1 MPGSRDAR
9 GRSMRLLRYRER
21 VAMYDLGERLE
32 VRCNIEGRD
41 FMFETGAV
49 AKQADGAVL
58 VSFGE
63 SMVLVTATASHT
75 IREGIDFFPMVV
87 DYQEMAYAAGKIP
100 GGFFK
105 REGRPSEKEILTAR
119 LIDRPLRPLFPKG
132 FLNEVQIIATV
143 LSADQENDTDVLAI
157 CGASAALQISEIP
170 FKGPIAGVRVGR
182 VKGQWVSNPTRSMLQ
197 ESDVNLIVA
206 GNRDGVVMVEG
217 GGQELSEDDLL
228 DAIFFG
234 HRALQPILDI
244 QEELKKKCIE
254 SENGRRRKA
263 GEAEISTIEKRT
275 VPEATLDS
283 VLGQSVLLKEEPLRG
298 RIRAA
303 SEKIQQAL
311 AISRKKSRNEQL
323 EKVRQETLAPLLTEF
338 PKQAGEFKA
347 YYEALEK
354 SILRQPIL
362 QGNRRIDG
370 RAFNEVRPIHIQ
382 VGWLPRTHG
391 SARFTRG
398 ETQAS
403 AVVTLGSGDD
413 EQKIDALT
421 GETFKTFMLHYNFP
435 PYSVGEVRMLR
446 GPSRRDIG
454 HGALA
459 ERSISR
465 VLPSNEKFPYTI
477 RIVSEVL
484 ESNGSSSMATV
495 CGGSL
500 ALMDAGV
507 QIKSPVAGIAM
518 GLIKEGEKVVVLTDI
533 LGDEDHYGD
542 MDFKVAGTK
551 TGITGFQ
558 MDIKISGVTREIL
571 RQALA
576 QAREGREFILGKMEE
591 ALPGPRQELSPYAPR
606 FLSLRIKPDRIRE
619 IIGPQGK
626 IIRGI
631 QDETGV
637 KINVEDDGLVQIF
650 SPDSGSANKAA
661 DRIRNLIKE
670 AVVGEIY
677 LGRVTSIARKPDGK
691 EFGAFVEIFPG
702 MDGLVHIS
710 QLANER
716 VRNVED
722 VLKQGDQVL
731 VKVIG
736 IDERGKIKLSRKEA
750 LGLPWPEKKE

>member
-1 MPGSRDAR
+1 
-9 GRSMRLLRYRER
+9 
-21 VAMYDLGERLE
+21 
-32 VRCNIEGRD
+32 
-41 FMFETGAV
+41 
-49 AKQADGAVL
+49 
-58 VSFGE
+58 
-63 SMVLVTATASHT
+63 
-75 IREGIDFFPMVV
+75 
-87 DYQEMAYAAGKIP
+87 MAYAAGKIP

-105 REGRPSEKEILTAR
+105 REGRPSEKEILTSR

-143 LSADQENDTDVLAI
+143 LSADQENDPDVLAI

-182 VKGQWVSNPTRSMLQ
+182 LKGQWVSNPTASQLQ
-197 ESDVNLIVA
+197 ESDANLIVA
-206 GNRDGVVMVEG
+206 GSRESVVMVEG
-217 GGQELSEDDLL
+217 GGQELSEDELL
-228 DAIFFG
+228 EAIFFG
-234 HRALQPILDI
+234 HRALQPILDC
-244 QEELKKKCIE
+244 QEELKKKWVE
-254 SENGRRRKA
+254 AENARRRTA
-263 GEAEISTIEKRT
+263 GEPEISSIEKRP
-275 VPEATLDS
+275 VPEVILDP
-283 VLGQSVLLKEEPLRG
+283 VLGQSVLLKDESLRE
-298 RIRAA
+298 RIRTGQ
-303 SEKIQQAL
+303 EKIRQAL
-311 AISRKKSRNEQL
+311 SISRKKVRNEQL
-323 EKVRQETLAPLLTEF
+323 EKVREETLAPLLEEF
-338 PKQAGEFKA
+338 PEKAGETKG

-354 SILRQPIL
+354 FVVRQPIL
-362 QGNRRIDG
+362 QQNRRIDG

-398 ETQAS
+398 ETQVS
-403 AVVTLGSGDD
+403 AVVTLGSADD

-421 GETFKTFMLHYNFP
+421 GESFKTFMLHYNFP
-435 PYSVGEVRMLR
+435 PFSVGEVRMLR

-465 VLPSNEKFPYTI
+465 ILPSNEKFPFTI

-495 CGGSL
+495 CGASL

-518 GLIKEGEKVVVLTDI
+518 GLIKEGERVVILTDI
-533 LGDEDHYGD
+533 LGDEDHHGD

-551 TGITGFQ
+551 VGITGFQ

-576 QAREGREFILGKMEE
+576 QAREGRESILGKMQE
-591 ALPGPRQELSPYAPR
+591 ALSGPREGLSLYAPR
-606 FLSLRIKPDRIRE
+606 FLSLRVKPDRIRE

-626 IIRGI
+626 VIRGI
-631 QDETGV
+631 QEETGV
-637 KINVEDDGLVQIF
+637 KINVEDDGLVKIF
-650 SPDSGSANKAA
+650 SPDSQSAEKAA
-661 DRIRNLIKE
+661 DKIRSLIKE
-670 AVVGEIY
+670 AEVGELY

-702 MDGLVHIS
+702 VDGLVHIS
-710 QLANER
+710 QLAKER

-722 VLKQGDQVL
+722 VLKEGDQVL

-736 IDERGKIKLSRKEA
+736 VDERGKIKLSRKEA

>member
-1 MPGSRDAR
+1 MSTIGK
-9 GRSMRLLRYRER
+9 
-21 VAMYDLGERLE
+21 RLE
-32 VRCNIEGRD
+32 VRCNLEGRD
-41 FMFETGAV
+41 FIFETGAV

-58 VSFGE
+58 VTFGE
-63 SMVLVTATASHT
+63 SMVLVTATASRT

-143 LSADQENDTDVLAI
+143 LSADQENDPDVLAI
-157 CGASAALQISEIP
+157 CGASTALQISDIP
-170 FKGPIAGVRVGR
+170 FQGPIAGVRVGR
-182 VKGQWVSNPTRSMLQ
+182 IQGRWVCNPSGSQLSQ
-197 ESDVNLIVA
+197 SDVNLVVA
-206 GNRDGVVMVEG
+206 GSREGVVMVEG
-217 GGQELSEDDLL
+217 GGQEISEEDLL
-228 DAIFFG
+228 EAIFFG
-234 HRALQPILDI
+234 HRSLQPILDI
-244 QEELKKKCIE
+244 QDELKRKTIE
-254 SENGRRRKA
+254 AENEQRRAA
-263 GEAEISTIEKRT
+263 GEAEITNIEKRP
-275 VPEATLDS
+275 VPQLVPDP
-283 VLGQSVLLKEEPLRG
+283 VLGKSVLLADESIRE

-303 SEKIQQAL
+303 GREKILQAL
-311 AISRKKSRNEQL
+311 SFSKKKVRTEQL
-323 EKVRQETLAPLLTEF
+323 EKARQETLDALLEEF
-338 PKQAGEFKA
+338 PKKAGEIKA
-347 YYEALEK
+347 YYEAVEK
-354 SILRQPIL
+354 FVVRQPIL
-362 QGNRRIDG
+362 QGNRRVDG
-370 RAFNEVRPIHIQ
+370 RRFNEVRPIHIQ

-398 ETQAS
+398 ETQIS
-403 AVVTLGSGDD
+403 AVVTLGSAED

-421 GETFKTFMLHYNFP
+421 GETFKSFMLHYNFP

-459 ERSISR
+459 ERSINR
-465 VLPSNEKFPYTI
+465 ILPSSEKFPYTV

-495 CGGSL
+495 CGSSL

-507 QIKSPVAGIAM
+507 QIKRPVAGIAM

-533 LGDEDHYGD
+533 MGDEDHHGD
-542 MDFKVAGTK
+542 MDFKVAGSRS
-551 TGITGFQ
+551 GITGFQ

-576 QAREGREFILGKMEE
+576 QAREGREFILQKMEE
-591 ALPGPRQELSPYAPR
+591 ALPGPRAEMSPYAPR

-637 KINVEDDGLVQIF
+637 KINVEDDGSVHIF
-650 SPDSGSANKAA
+650 SPDSQAAQKAA
-661 DRIRNLIKE
+661 DIIREMIKE
-670 AVVGEIY
+670 AEVGQFY
-677 LGRVTSIARKPDGK
+677 MGRVTSIARKQDGK

-702 MDGLVHIS
+702 TDGLVHIS

-722 VLKQGDQVL
+722 VLKEGDQVL

-750 LGLPWPEKKE
+750 LGHPWPEKK

>member
-1 MPGSRDAR
+1 MSAHGT
-9 GRSMRLLRYRER
+9 
-21 VAMYDLGERLE
+21 RLE
-32 VRCNIEGRD
+32 VRCNLGGRD
-41 FMFETGAV
+41 FIVETGAV

-58 VSFGE
+58 VTFGE
-63 SMVLVTATASHT
+63 SIVLVTATASRT
-75 IREGIDFFPMVV
+75 IREGIDFFPLVV

-105 REGRPSEKEILTAR
+105 REGRPSEKEILTSR

-143 LSADQENDTDVLAI
+143 LSADQENDPDVLAI
-157 CGASAALQISEIP
+157 CGASAALEISDIP
-170 FKGPIAGVRVGR
+170 FQGPIAGVRVGR
-182 VKGQWVSNPTRSMLQ
+182 IQGQWVCNPTVSQLK

-206 GNRDGVVMVEG
+206 GSREGVVMVEG
-217 GGQELSEDDLL
+217 GGQEISEEELL
-228 DAIFFG
+228 DAVFFG
-234 HRALQPILDI
+234 HRSLQPVLEI
-244 QEELKKKCIE
+244 QEELKRKKVE
-254 SENGRRRKA
+254 LENAHRKTA
-263 GEAEISTIEKRT
+263 GGPEIRTIEKRP
-275 VPEATLDS
+275 VPELFLDP
-283 VLGQSVLLKEEPLRG
+283 VLGKPVLLADEPIRE
-298 RIRAA
+298 RIRTAGQQ
-303 SEKIQQAL
+303 KILQAL
-311 AISRKKSRNEQL
+311 AIARKKVRNEQL
-323 EKVRQETLAPLLTEF
+323 EKARQEALAPLLEEF
-338 PKQAGEFKA
+338 PEKAGAIKA

-354 SILRQPIL
+354 FVVRLPIL
-362 QGNRRIDG
+362 QENRRVDG

-398 ETQAS
+398 ETQVS
-403 AVVTLGSGDD
+403 AVVTLGSADD

-421 GETFKTFMLHYNFP
+421 GETFKSFMLHYNFP
-435 PYSVGEVRMLR
+435 PYSVGEVRMMR

-465 VLPSNEKFPYTI
+465 ILPSNEKNPYTL

-495 CGGSL
+495 CGASL

-507 QIKSPVAGIAM
+507 QIKRPVAGIAM

-533 LGDEDHYGD
+533 LGDEDHHGD
-542 MDFKVAGTK
+542 MDFKVAGSRM
-551 TGITGFQ
+551 GITGFQ
-558 MDIKISGVTREIL
+558 MDIKISGVTRDIL
-571 RQALA
+571 RQALT
-576 QAREGREFILGKMEE
+576 QAREGREFILGKMEN
-591 ALPGPRQELSPYAPR
+591 ALSGPRTEMSPYAPR

-637 KINVEDDGLVQIF
+637 KINVEDDGSVHIF
-650 SPDSGSANKAA
+650 SPDSQAAQRAA
-661 DRIRNLIKE
+661 DIIRELIKE
-670 AVVGEIY
+670 AEVGEFY
-677 LGRVTSIARKPDGK
+677 MGRVTSIARKPDGK

-702 MDGLVHIS
+702 TDGLVHIS
-710 QLANER
+710 QLAKER

-722 VLKQGDQVL
+722 VVKEGDQVL

-750 LGLPWPEKKE
+750 LGHPWPEKKE

>member
-1 MPGSRDAR
+1 MSAHGT
-9 GRSMRLLRYRER
+9 
-21 VAMYDLGERLE
+21 RLE
-32 VRCNIEGRD
+32 VRYNLGGRD
-41 FMFETGAV
+41 FIVETGAV

-58 VSFGE
+58 VTFGE
-63 SMVLVTATASHT
+63 SIVLVTATASRT
-75 IREGIDFFPMVV
+75 IREGIDFFPLVV

-105 REGRPSEKEILTAR
+105 REGRPSEKEILTSR

-143 LSADQENDTDVLAI
+143 LSADQENDPDVLAI
-157 CGASAALQISEIP
+157 CGASAALEISDIP
-170 FKGPIAGVRVGR
+170 FQGPIAGVRVGR
-182 VKGQWVSNPTRSMLQ
+182 IQGQWVCNPTVSQLK

-206 GNRDGVVMVEG
+206 GSREGVVMVEG
-217 GGQELSEDDLL
+217 GGQEISEEELL
-228 DAIFFG
+228 EAIFFG
-234 HRALQPILDI
+234 HRSLQPILGI
-244 QEELKKKCIE
+244 QEELKGKRIE
-254 SENGRRRKA
+254 LENEQRKA
-263 GEAEISTIEKRT
+263 AGEPEIKTVEKKA
-275 VPEATLDS
+275 VPELSFDP
-283 VLGQSVLLKEEPLRG
+283 VLGKPVLLADESIRE
-298 RIRAA
+298 RIRTAGQG
-303 SEKIQQAL
+303 KILQAL
-311 AISRKKSRNEQL
+311 AIARKKARNEQL
-323 EKVRQETLAPLLTEF
+323 EKTRQETLAPLLEEF
-338 PKQAGEFKA
+338 PEKAGPIKA

-354 SILRQPIL
+354 FVVRRPIL
-362 QGNRRIDG
+362 QENRRVDG

-398 ETQAS
+398 ETQVS
-403 AVVTLGSGDD
+403 AVVTLGSADD

-421 GETFKTFMLHYNFP
+421 GETFKSFMLHYNFP
-435 PYSVGEVRMLR
+435 PYSVGEVRMMR

-465 VLPSNEKFPYTI
+465 ILPSNEKNPYTI

-495 CGGSL
+495 CGASL
-500 ALMDAGV
+500 ALMDAGI
-507 QIKSPVAGIAM
+507 QIKRPVAGIAM

-533 LGDEDHYGD
+533 LGDEDHHGD
-542 MDFKVAGTK
+542 MDFKVAGSR

-558 MDIKISGVTREIL
+558 MDIKISGVTRDIL

-576 QAREGREFILGKMEE
+576 QAREGREFILGKMEN
-591 ALPGPRQELSPYAPR
+591 ALSGPRAEMSPYAPR

-637 KINVEDDGLVQIF
+637 KINVEDDGSVHIF
-650 SPDSGSANKAA
+650 SPDSQAAQRAA
-661 DRIRNLIKE
+661 DIIREMIKE
-670 AVVGEIY
+670 AQVGEFY
-677 LGRVTSIARKPDGK
+677 MGRVASIARKPDGK

-702 MDGLVHIS
+702 TDGLVHIS

-750 LGLPWPEKKE
+750 LGHPWPEKK

>member
-1 MPGSRDAR
+1 MS
-9 GRSMRLLRYRER
+9 
-21 VAMYDLGERLE
+21 VLGTRLE
-32 VRCNIEGRD
+32 VRCNLEGRD
-41 FMFETGAV
+41 FIVETGAV

-58 VSFGE
+58 VTFGE
-63 SMVLVTATASHT
+63 SIVLVTATASKT

-157 CGASAALQISEIP
+157 CGASTALQISNIP
-170 FKGPIAGVRVGR
+170 FQGPIAGVRVGR
-182 VKGQWVSNPTRSMLQ
+182 IGGQWICNPTRSQLAQ
-197 ESDVNLIVA
+197 SDVNLIVA
-206 GNRDGVVMVEG
+206 GSREGVVMVEG
-217 GGQELSEDDLL
+217 GGQEMSEEDLL

-234 HRALQPILDI
+234 HRSLQPILDI
-244 QEELKKKCIE
+244 QDELKKKKVAL
-254 SENGRRRKA
+254 ENERRRAA
-263 GEAEISTIEKRT
+263 GEAEIPDIEKKQ
-275 VPEATLDS
+275 VPELSLDP
-283 VLGQSVLLKEEPLRG
+283 VLGRRVLLADESIRV

-303 SEKIQQAL
+303 GEEKILQAL
-311 AISRKKSRNEQL
+311 SISNKKARNDQL
-323 EKVRQETLAPLLTEF
+323 EKARQDTLAPLLEEF
-338 PKQAGEFKA
+338 PKKAGELKA

-354 SILRQPIL
+354 SVVRRPIF
-362 QGNRRIDG
+362 QENRRVDG

-398 ETQAS
+398 ETQVS
-403 AVVTLGSGDD
+403 AVVTLGSADD

-421 GETFKTFMLHYNFP
+421 GETFKSFMLHYNFP
-435 PYSVGEVRMLR
+435 PYSVGEVRMMR

-465 VLPSNEKFPYTI
+465 ILPSIEKNPYTI

-495 CGGSL
+495 CGASL
-500 ALMDAGV
+500 ALMDAGI

-518 GLIKEGEKVVVLTDI
+518 GLIKEGEKVAILTDI
-533 LGDEDHYGD
+533 LGDEDHHGD
-542 MDFKVAGTK
+542 MDFKVAGSR

-558 MDIKISGVTREIL
+558 MDIKISGVTRDIL

-576 QAREGREFILGKMEE
+576 QAREGREFILQKMEE
-591 ALPGPRQELSPYAPR
+591 ALPGARTEMSPYAPR

-637 KINVEDDGLVQIF
+637 KINVEDDGSVHIF
-650 SPDSGSANKAA
+650 SPDSQAAQKAA
-661 DRIRNLIKE
+661 DIIRELIKE
-670 AVVGEIY
+670 AEVGEFY
-677 LGRVTSIARKPDGK
+677 MGRVSSIARKPDGK

-702 MDGLVHIS
+702 TDGLVHIS

-722 VLKQGDQVL
+722 VLKEGDQVL

-750 LGLPWPEKKE
+750 LGHPWPPKE

>member
-1 MPGSRDAR
+1 MSTIGK
-9 GRSMRLLRYRER
+9 
-21 VAMYDLGERLE
+21 RLE
-32 VRCNIEGRD
+32 VRCNLEGRD
-41 FMFETGAV
+41 FIFETGAV

-58 VSFGE
+58 VTFGE
-63 SMVLVTATASHT
+63 SMVLVTATASRT
-75 IREGIDFFPMVV
+75 IREGIDFFPLVV

-132 FLNEVQIIATV
+132 FFNEVQIIATV
-143 LSADQENDTDVLAI
+143 LSADQENDPDVLAI
-157 CGASAALQISEIP
+157 CGASTALQISDIP
-170 FKGPIAGVRVGR
+170 FQGPIAGVRVGR
-182 VKGQWVSNPTRSMLQ
+182 IQGQWVCNPTGSQLAQ
-197 ESDVNLIVA
+197 SDVNLVVA
-206 GNRDGVVMVEG
+206 GSRDGVVMVEG
-217 GGQELSEDDLL
+217 GGQEISEEELL
-228 DAIFFG
+228 EAIFFG
-234 HRALQPILDI
+234 HRSLQPILDI
-244 QEELKKKCIE
+244 QDELKRKTIE
-254 SENGRRRKA
+254 AENEQRRAA
-263 GEAEISTIEKRT
+263 GEAEIADVEKRRT
-275 VPEATLDS
+275 PQLFPDP
-283 VLGQSVLLKEEPLRG
+283 VLGKSVLLADESIRE
-298 RIRAA
+298 RIRTAGQ
-303 SEKIQQAL
+303 EKILQAL
-311 AISRKKSRNEQL
+311 SISKKKVRTEQL
-323 EKVRQETLAPLLTEF
+323 ERARQETLDALLEEF
-338 PKQAGEFKA
+338 PEKAGEIKA
-347 YYEALEK
+347 YYEAVEK
-354 SILRQPIL
+354 FVVRRPIL
-362 QGNRRIDG
+362 QENRRVDG
-370 RAFNEVRPIHIQ
+370 RRFNEVRPIHIQ

-398 ETQAS
+398 ETQIS
-403 AVVTLGSGDD
+403 AVVTLGSAED

-421 GETFKTFMLHYNFP
+421 GETFKSFMLHYNFP

-465 VLPSNEKFPYTI
+465 ILPSSEKFPYTV

-495 CGGSL
+495 CGSSL

-507 QIKSPVAGIAM
+507 QIKRPVAGIAM

-533 LGDEDHYGD
+533 LGDEDHHGD
-542 MDFKVAGTK
+542 MDFKVAGSRS
-551 TGITGFQ
+551 GITGFQ
-558 MDIKISGVTREIL
+558 MDIKIFGVTREIL
-571 RQALA
+571 HQALA
-576 QAREGREFILGKMEE
+576 QAREGREFILQKMEE
-591 ALPGPRQELSPYAPR
+591 ALAGPRAEMSPHAPR

-637 KINVEDDGLVQIF
+637 KINVEDDGSVHIF
-650 SPDSGSANKAA
+650 SPDSQAAQKAA
-661 DRIRNLIKE
+661 DKIRDLIKE
-670 AVVGEIY
+670 AEVGQFY
-677 LGRVTSIARKPDGK
+677 MGRVTSIARKQDGK

-702 MDGLVHIS
+702 TDGLVHIS

-722 VLKQGDQVL
+722 VLKEGDQVL

-750 LGLPWPEKKE
+750 LGHPWPPKE

>member
-1 MPGSRDAR
+1 MNAI
-9 GRSMRLLRYRER
+9 
-21 VAMYDLGERLE
+21 GERLE
-32 VRCNIEGRD
+32 VRCNIEGKD
-41 FMFETGAV
+41 FVVETGAV

-63 SMVLVTATASHT
+63 SIVLVTATASRK
-75 IREGIDFFPMVV
+75 IREGIDFFPLVV

-105 REGRPSEKEILTAR
+105 REGRPSEKEILTSR

-132 FLNEVQIIATV
+132 FLNEVQITATV
-143 LSADQENDTDVLAI
+143 LSADQENDPDVLAI
-157 CGASAALQISEIP
+157 CGASAALQISDIP

-182 VKGQWVSNPTRSMLQ
+182 LKGQWISNPTASQLQ
-197 ESDVNLIVA
+197 ESDANLIVA
-206 GNRDGVVMVEG
+206 GSRESVVMVEG

-228 DAIFFG
+228 EAIFFG
-234 HRALQPILDI
+234 HRALQPILDC
-244 QEELKKKCIE
+244 QEELKKKWVE
-254 SENGRRRKA
+254 AENARRRTA
-263 GEAEISTIEKRT
+263 GEPEISTIEKKR
-275 VPEATLDS
+275 VPEVILDP
-283 VLGQSVLLKEEPLRG
+283 VLGQSVLLKEESIRE
-298 RIRAA
+298 RIRTGQ
-303 SEKIQQAL
+303 EKIRQAL
-311 AISRKKSRNEQL
+311 SISRKKVRNEQL
-323 EKVRQETLAPLLTEF
+323 EKVREETLAPLLEEF
-338 PKQAGEFKA
+338 PEKAGEIKA

-354 SILRQPIL
+354 FVVRQPIL
-362 QGNRRIDG
+362 QQNRRIDG

-398 ETQAS
+398 ETQVS
-403 AVVTLGSGDD
+403 AVVTLGSADD

-421 GETFKTFMLHYNFP
+421 GESFKSFMLHYNFP
-435 PYSVGEVRMLR
+435 PFSVGEVRMLR

-465 VLPSNEKFPYTI
+465 ILPSNEKFPFTI

-495 CGGSL
+495 CGASL

-518 GLIKEGEKVVVLTDI
+518 GLIKEGERVVILTDI
-533 LGDEDHYGD
+533 LGDEDHHGD

-551 TGITGFQ
+551 VGITGFQ

-576 QAREGREFILGKMEE
+576 QAREGREFILGKIEE
-591 ALPGPRQELSPYAPR
+591 ALSGPREELSLYAPR
-606 FLSLRIKPDRIRE
+606 LLSLRIKPDRIRE

-626 IIRGI
+626 VIRGI
-631 QDETGV
+631 QDELGV
-637 KINVEDDGLVQIF
+637 KINVEDDGLVKIF
-650 SPDSGSANKAA
+650 SPDSQSAQKAA
-661 DRIRNLIKE
+661 DKIRNLIKE
-670 AVVGEIY
+670 PEVGELY

-702 MDGLVHIS
+702 IDGLVHIS
-710 QLANER
+710 QLAKER

-722 VLKQGDQVL
+722 VLKEGDQVL

-736 IDERGKIKLSRKEA
+736 VDERGKIKLSRKEA
-750 LGLPWPEKKE
+750 LGLSLPEKKE

>member
-1 MPGSRDAR
+1 MSAHGT
-9 GRSMRLLRYRER
+9 
-21 VAMYDLGERLE
+21 RLE
-32 VRCNIEGRD
+32 VRCNLGGRD
-41 FMFETGAV
+41 FIVETGAV

-58 VSFGE
+58 VTFGE
-63 SMVLVTATASHT
+63 SIVLVTATASRT
-75 IREGIDFFPMVV
+75 IREGIDFFPLVV

-105 REGRPSEKEILTAR
+105 REGRPSEKEILTSR

-132 FLNEVQIIATV
+132 FLNEVQIVATV
-143 LSADQENDTDVLAI
+143 LSADQENDPDVLAI
-157 CGASAALQISEIP
+157 CGASAALEISDIP
-170 FKGPIAGVRVGR
+170 FQGPIAGVRVGR
-182 VKGQWVSNPTRSMLQ
+182 IQGQWVCNPTVSQLK

-206 GNRDGVVMVEG
+206 GSREGVVMVEG
-217 GGQELSEDDLL
+217 GGQEISEEELL
-228 DAIFFG
+228 EAIFFG
-234 HRALQPILDI
+234 HRSLQPILGI
-244 QEELKKKCIE
+244 QEELKGKRIE
-254 SENGRRRKA
+254 LENEQRKA
-263 GEAEISTIEKRT
+263 AGEPEIRTAEKKA
-275 VPEATLDS
+275 VPELSLDP
-283 VLGQSVLLKEEPLRG
+283 VLGKPVLLADESIRE
-298 RIRAA
+298 RIRTAG
-303 SEKIQQAL
+303 EGKILQAL
-311 AISRKKSRNEQL
+311 AIARKKVRNEQL
-323 EKVRQETLAPLLTEF
+323 EKARQETLAPLLEEF
-338 PKQAGEFKA
+338 PEKAGPIKA

-354 SILRQPIL
+354 FVVRRPIL
-362 QGNRRIDG
+362 QENRRVDG
-370 RAFNEVRPIHIQ
+370 RAFNEVRPIDIQ

-398 ETQAS
+398 ETQVS
-403 AVVTLGSGDD
+403 AVVTLGSADD

-421 GETFKTFMLHYNFP
+421 GETFKSFMLHYNFP
-435 PYSVGEVRMLR
+435 PYSVGEVRMMR

-465 VLPSNEKFPYTI
+465 ILPSNEKNPYTI

-495 CGGSL
+495 CGASL

-507 QIKSPVAGIAM
+507 QIKRPVAGIAM

-533 LGDEDHYGD
+533 LGDEDHHGD
-542 MDFKVAGTK
+542 MDFKVAGSRV
-551 TGITGFQ
+551 GITGFQ
-558 MDIKISGVTREIL
+558 MDIKISGVTRDIL

-576 QAREGREFILGKMEE
+576 QAREGREFILGKMEN
-591 ALPGPRQELSPYAPR
+591 ALSGPRPEMSPYAPR

-637 KINVEDDGLVQIF
+637 KINVEDDGSVHIF
-650 SPDSGSANKAA
+650 SPDSQAAQRAA
-661 DRIRNLIKE
+661 DIIREMIKE
-670 AVVGEIY
+670 AEVGEFY
-677 LGRVTSIARKPDGK
+677 MGRVTSIARKPDGK

-702 MDGLVHIS
+702 TDGLVHIS

-722 VLKQGDQVL
+722 VIKEGDQVL

-750 LGLPWPEKKE
+750 LGHPWPEKKE